1 MSDESDP
8 PSDASPPGP
17 DAKDWVDRREQ
28 FRQLSSEVES
38 TEAERAFLAS
48 KIDLIQ
54 TDATLSDEEK
64 RSVVDELRRRLDSL
78 IDADSKRKSTS

>member
-38 TEAERAFLAS
+38 TEAERAFLAN
-48 KIDLIQ
+48 KIELIQ
-54 TDATLSDEEK
+54 TDAALSDEKK
-64 RSVVDELRRRLDSL
+64 RSLIAELRRRLNLL
-78 IDADSKRKSTS
+78 IDADSKR